1 MKFIFSLD
9 LIRFPLA
16 RRIHS
21 LFIATFCFS
30 PYFHAWFF
38 CACVPGFNDRRTNK
52 TRIGLGGIKQVCK
65 AARVTIQRSSV
76 NLPLPDAPLRYGGN
90 LIAPCLFLLSTA
102 GRRNRLFHAVFRMSS
117 RSIKP
122 RAKLQSVCKIPNP
135 PAFAD
140 PVISSFGLVESNC
153 CGYWTGGARNGKVS
167 MTCQLLSKLLFFP
180 RALSAAQ
187 FEPFVSS
194 FWSFYCGTA
203 PLSPLFSRRWT
214 ESAGIP
220 ASTSAIGFNLN
231 N

>member
-90 LIAPCLFLLSTA
+90 LIAPCCFFFCPRLA
-102 GRRNRLFHAVFRMSS
+102 GEIFCFTRYSACRL
-117 RSIKP
+117 
-122 RAKLQSVCKIPNP
+122 
-135 PAFAD
+135 
-140 PVISSFGLVESNC
+140 
-153 CGYWTGGARNGKVS
+153 
-167 MTCQLLSKLLFFP
+167 
-180 RALSAAQ
+180 
-187 FEPFVSS
+187 
-194 FWSFYCGTA
+194 A
-203 PLSPLFSRRWT
+203 PLSHGPNYNQCAKFQTPQLSLIQWFLLLVLLNRIAAAIERGVRGMEKFRWRVNFCR
-214 ESAGIP
+214 SYYFFLALYLLP
-220 ASTSAIGFNLN
+220 NLN
-231 N
+231 LSYRHFGVFIAERRLYHLYFHAAEQSRPEFPRQHPPSVSI